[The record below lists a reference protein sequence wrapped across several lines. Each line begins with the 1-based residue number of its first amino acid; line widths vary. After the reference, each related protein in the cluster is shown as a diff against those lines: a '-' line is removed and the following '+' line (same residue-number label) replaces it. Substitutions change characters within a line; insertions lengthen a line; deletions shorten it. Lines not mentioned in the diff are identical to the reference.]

1 MQTTAAAIS
10 MVTAGVEKMSWTRSR
25 GITSLPE
32 GRTVKGRD
40 TVRPDIRLVNAGSRS
55 AVLSV
60 FESMP
65 ALDLREA
72 TAHTL
77 GFPKPQGTD
86 PR

>member
-1 MQTTAAAIS
+1 MQTAAAAIS
-10 MVTAGVEKMSWTRSR
+10 MVTAGAEKMSWTRSR
-25 GITSLPE
+25 GITNLPE
-32 GRTVKGRD
+32 GRTVKRRD
-40 TVRPDIRLVNAGSRS
+40 TVRPDIRLVNVGSHS

-60 FESMP
+60 FESVR

-72 TAHTL
+72 TAHTP